1 VPYPLL
7 SGSLELPKQVLP
19 PSSYPAHIVHAP

>member
-7 SGSLELPKQVLP
+7 SGSVELPKRVRS
-19 PSSYPAHIVHAP
+19 PSSFPAHIVHAP